1 MPRKKK
7 ETAADSGVAGVLN
20 QLKSRYPGKV
30 FHAGEYTMPWKLKR
44 LPTSIMDL
52 DIALSGGFPAGG
64 MSFLTGKQGVGKNW
78 IANQVMREHQIR
90 HGENTSIAVVSTE
103 MVYDKSFALDCGVSV
118 ALSDLEIAELDKQVR
133 KKTGEGLS
141 DEEIEELTAQVGSF
155 ITVPP
160 STAEDSLSIAI
171 ELIASREFDIVL
183 IDSFGS
189 LLTEHDEEND
199 LSSSQRVGG
208 AAMLNTRFARKL
220 NYALSPDEEGSPNL
234 TCVLGINQVR
244 DNTDRANKYSPKTIE
259 AGGWALKHAR
269 WVTLQMSPVATIKDP
284 KKGKIG
290 KTIRWEI
297 TKQKAGGHE
306 GAQSKYDYYYSIAGI
321 ARAEHSVAV
330 AAKHGVV
337 DRAGAWYS
345 YGGEKIGQGAAK
357 AAQYV
362 IENGLL
368 EEIEELTLLKAGI
381 QCSY

>member
-7 ETAADSGVAGVLN
+7 ETAASSGVAGVLN
-20 QLKSRYPGKV
+20 GLKSRYPGKV
-30 FHAGEYTMPWKLKR
+30 FHAGEYTMPWMLKR
-44 LPTSIMDL
+44 LSTSILDL

-103 MVYDKSFALDCGVSV
+103 MVYDKLFAKSCGVRV
-118 ALSDLEIAELDKQVR
+118 ALSELEVNELNRQMER
-133 KKTGEGLS
+133 ECGEGLS
-141 DEEIEELTAQVGSF
+141 DEEIEELLDQVGDF
-155 ITVPP
+155 VTVPP
-160 STAEDSLSIAI
+160 STAEDSLSIAL
-171 ELIASREFDIVL
+171 ELIGSREFDIVL

-189 LLTEHDEEND
+189 LLTEHDDEND
-199 LSSSQRVGG
+199 LSGSQRVGG

-220 NYALSPDEEGSPNL
+220 NFALAPDEKGNPNL
-234 TCVLGINQVR
+234 TCVLGVNQVR

-306 GAQSKYDYYYSIAGI
+306 GAQSKYDFYYSLCGI

-345 YGGEKIGQGAAK
+345 YKGEKIGQGAAK
-357 AAQYV
+357 AAQYI
-362 IENGLL
+362 IENDLL
-368 EEIEELTLLKAGI
+368 DEIESLTLSKAGI
-381 QCSY
+381 RCSY

>member
-1 MPRKKK
+1 
-7 ETAADSGVAGVLN
+7 
-20 QLKSRYPGKV
+20 
-30 FHAGEYTMPWKLKR
+30 MPWMLKR
-44 LPTSIMDL
+44 LPTSILDL

-103 MVYDKSFALDCGVSV
+103 MVYDKLFAKSCGVRV
-118 ALSDLEIAELDKQVR
+118 ALSELEVNELSRQMER
-133 KKTGEGLS
+133 ECGEGLS
-141 DEEIEELTAQVGSF
+141 DEEIEELLDQVGDF
-155 ITVPP
+155 VTVPP
-160 STAEDSLSIAI
+160 STAEDSLSIAL
-171 ELIASREFDIVL
+171 ELIGSREFDIVL

-189 LLTEHDEEND
+189 LLTEHDDEND
-199 LSSSQRVGG
+199 LSGSQRVGG

-220 NYALSPDEEGSPNL
+220 NFALAPDEKGNPNL
-234 TCVLGINQVR
+234 TCVLGVNQVR

-306 GAQSKYDYYYSIAGI
+306 GAQSKYDFYYSLCGI

-345 YGGEKIGQGAAK
+345 YNGEKIGQGAAK

-362 IENGLL
+362 IENDLL
-368 EEIEELTLLKAGI
+368 DEIESLTLSRAGI
-381 QCSY
+381 RCSY

>member
-7 ETAADSGVAGVLN
+7 ETAASSGVAGVLN

-30 FHAGEYTMPWKLKR
+30 FHAGEYTMPWMLKR
-44 LPTSIMDL
+44 LSTSLLDL

-78 IANQVMREHQIR
+78 IANQVIREHQIR

-103 MVYDKSFALDCGVSV
+103 MVYDKLFAKSCGVRV
-118 ALSDLEIAELDKQVR
+118 ALSELEVNEINRQMER
-133 KKTGEGLS
+133 EGEEGLS
-141 DEEIEELTAQVGSF
+141 DEEVEELTDQVGDF
-155 ITVPP
+155 VTVPP
-160 STAEDSLSIAI
+160 STAEDSLSIAL
-171 ELIASREFDIVL
+171 ELIGSREFDIVL

-189 LLTEHDEEND
+189 LLTEHDDEND
-199 LSSSQRVGG
+199 LSGSQRVGG

-220 NYALSPDEEGSPNL
+220 NFAMAPDEKGNPNL
-234 TCVLGINQVR
+234 TCVLAINQVR

-269 WVTLQMSPVATIKDP
+269 WVTLQMSPVAPIKDP

-306 GAQSKYDYYYSIAGI
+306 GAQGKYDFYYSLCGI
-321 ARAEHSVAV
+321 ARAEHSVSV
-330 AAKHGVV
+330 AAQHGVV
-337 DRAGAWYS
+337 ERAGAWYS
-345 YGGEKIGQGAAK
+345 YNGEQIGQGAAK

-362 IENGLL
+362 IENDLL
-368 EEIEELTLLKAGI
+368 DEIERLTLSKAGI
-381 QCSY
+381 RCSH